1 MTHAATMLGV
11 LTVLAAGPAL
21 IPASAMAA
29 ADDDV
34 IIAEPNVIRVL
45 PYETIPVGRIPDDVY
60 LRSTNDP
67 DDVIWERLPEYR
79 VHVAPAPVVHE
90 SVGLRINYADEGQ
103 ALYFTPART
112 SDRFYVR
119 LRWRDDTHDTVTLR
133 DRFRDGVAVQFSLGD
148 DTTSYIMGSGP
159 DEPVNIWYWRADTDA
174 FENLAAGGARS
185 LTMLE
190 EQPVTGQSMYVEHT
204 DDPNEWTVVMSRP
217 LEPNGPHQV
226 TFDGDGPVPVAFAV
240 WQGSAAERDGLK
252 DTSTG
257 WIRLDLGAD

>member
-11 LTVLAAGPAL
+11 LTLLSAGPAL

-190 EQPVTGQSMYVEHT
+190 EQPVSGDSLYS
-204 DDPNEWTVVMSRP
+204 DNDGDPNEWTVVMSRP
-217 LEPNGPHQV
+217 IEAQGAHDVALDRDV
-226 TFDGDGPVPVAFAV
+226 VPMAFAL
-240 WQGSAAERDGLK
+240 WQGAAQERDGLK
-252 DTSTG
+252 SVSDG
-257 WIRLDLGAD
+257 WILLDMASD

>member
-1 MTHAATMLGV
+1 MKHTACTLGA
-11 LTVLAAGPAL
+11 LTLLAVGPAL
-21 IPASAMAA
+21 APAPAIA
-29 ADDDV
+29 ADDV
-34 IIAEPNVIRVL
+34 TIAEPNVIRVL

-148 DTTSYIMGSGP
+148 DTTSYIMGNGP

-185 LTMLE
+185 LTRLE
-190 EQPVTGQSMYVEHT
+190 EQPVTGESQYVENS
-204 DDPNEWTVVMSRP
+204 DDPNEWTVVLSRP

-226 TFDGDGPVPVAFAV
+226 TFDTGGSVPVAFAV
-240 WQGSAAERDGLK
+240 WQGSDAERDGLK
-252 DTSTG
+252 NVSTG
-257 WIRLDLGAD
+257 WILLDLGAD